1 MTFDS
6 PSKKNFKIDQNI
18 PSFSKNFDSI
28 MHLDSENNN
37 SKQNHNNS

>member
-6 PSKKNFKIDQNI
+6 PSKKNFKIQNI

-28 MHLDSENNN
+28 MHLEGEKNSQRQNFNN
-37 SKQNHNNS
+37 S